1 MARSSSSEI
10 IASVDIGTSKI
21 VALIAEINGD
31 NELKIIGVGTEP
43 SRGLKK
49 GVVVNIESTVDS
61 IGKAIKQAE
70 RIAECDINTVF
81 AGIAGSHVRSYD
93 GHGFVRINE
102 GEVSQ
107 EDIDGAVDASIAMK
121 IPSEERI
128 LHVLPKDF
136 VIDGQDGISEPIGM
150 SGIRLE
156 ADVHIV
162 TISRTAEENIVK
174 SLDHCDL
181 DIQEV
186 VLEPLASSMSVLSQD
201 EKELGACL
209 IDIGGG
215 TTDIAIF
222 KDGQI
227 ITTKV
232 IPVGGDHVTRDIAHE
247 LKTPVNEAEIIKI
260 EHAATL
266 SKLNGSDTLID
277 VPSVGD
283 REARKADRK
292 VLASV
297 VEQRYEE
304 IFEVIN
310 TEVGKIS
317 LESLRAGVILTGGA
331 SKLDGAVE
339 LAETVFG
346 CDVRLG
352 YPKPMSGAFE
362 SINGPENAT
371 GAGLLLYALE
381 KYKSKPDDLVKQKSS
396 APLFQKIQNWFSSNL

>member
-1 MARSSSSEI
+1 MARSGSSEI

-70 RIAECDINTVF
+70 GIAECDINTVF
-81 AGIAGSHVRSYD
+81 AGIAGSHVKSYD

-162 TISRTAEENIVK
+162 TISKTAEENIVK
-174 SLDHCDL
+174 SLDQCDL

-247 LKTPVNEAEIIKI
+247 LKT
-260 EHAATL
+260 L
-266 SKLNGSDTLID
+266 
-277 VPSVGD
+277 
-283 REARKADRK
+283 
-292 VLASV
+292 
-297 VEQRYEE
+297 
-304 IFEVIN
+304 
-310 TEVGKIS
+310 
-317 LESLRAGVILTGGA
+317 
-331 SKLDGAVE
+331 
-339 LAETVFG
+339 
-346 CDVRLG
+346 
-352 YPKPMSGAFE
+352 
-362 SINGPENAT
+362 
-371 GAGLLLYALE
+371 
-381 KYKSKPDDLVKQKSS
+381 
-396 APLFQKIQNWFSSNL
+396 

>member
-1 MARSSSSEI
+1 MAINKSSEI
-10 IASVDIGTSKI
+10 IASIDIGTSKI
-21 VALIAEINGD
+21 VALIAEINHN
-31 NELKIIGVGTEP
+31 NELKIIGVGTEK

-49 GVVVNIESTVDS
+49 GVVVNIESTVES

-70 RIAECDINTVF
+70 KTAECEINTVF

-93 GHGFVRINE
+93 GHGFVRINK

-107 EDIDGAVDASIAMK
+107 DDINGAIDASIAMK

-174 SLDHCDL
+174 SLDQCEL

-186 VLEPLASSMSVLSQD
+186 VLEPLASSISVLSPD
-201 EKELGACL
+201 EKDLGACL

-222 KDGQI
+222 RDGQI

-247 LKTPVNEAEIIKI
+247 LKTPVEEAEIIKI
-260 EHAATL
+260 EHASTL
-266 SKLNGSDTLID
+266 SRLNGSDQHID

-283 REARKADRK
+283 RETRKTDKK

-304 IFEVIN
+304 IFEVVKN
-310 TEVGKIS
+310 EVGKTNF
-317 LESLRAGVILTGGA
+317 ENLRAGIVLTGGA
-331 SKLDGAVE
+331 SKLKGAID
-339 LAETVFG
+339 LAEVVFG

-381 KYKSKPDDLVKQKSS
+381 KFISKPEDLVKQKSLAS
-396 APLFQKIQNWFSSNL
+396 FFQKIKNWFSLEL